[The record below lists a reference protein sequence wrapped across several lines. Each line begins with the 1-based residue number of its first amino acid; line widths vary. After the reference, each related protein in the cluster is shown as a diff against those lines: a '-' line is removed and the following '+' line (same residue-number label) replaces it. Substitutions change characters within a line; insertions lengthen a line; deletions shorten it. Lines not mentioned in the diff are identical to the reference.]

1 VTPQDAT
8 LLKEVRFWNMRTV
21 CQVRSEPTPDEVA
34 EVAWVSPKK
43 ALCMLTYSDQARLL
57 SSQAGFDAREPRRTS
72 RRSLFST
79 TRRARLAASIRVF
92 GAELRLRR
100 SALQPS
106 QGTAKAHLD
115 LACELLEEAS
125 SLLGSGD
132 LNGGWQ
138 AFYGARYHES
148 FALSEAELTLRARA
162 LAREADRKLKDT
174 WRGAAVRDLLAGVP
188 GTAESSE
195 PGPPRSGSQLD
206 PSDLPEAQRRVAEAQ
221 RLVDDHAGNV
231 YRRLDHTRN
240 QLVVIGLVALPAFVA
255 LIALLATGAVSI
267 TNPGR
272 DAAGVIY
279 GVVLFGILGGCL
291 SSALSLLKAPAD
303 RAIPEVLSYG
313 LTTVFRPMSGA
324 IAALAAY
331 AFLQA
336 GAIGTESPSAAY
348 AVAFAA
354 GFSER
359 IVARA
364 AESIST

>member
-1 VTPQDAT
+1 
-8 LLKEVRFWNMRTV
+8 M
-21 CQVRSEPTPDEVA
+21 
-34 EVAWVSPKK
+34 
-43 ALCMLTYSDQARLL
+43 
-57 SSQAGFDAREPRRTS
+57 
-72 RRSLFST
+72 
-79 TRRARLAASIRVF
+79 
-92 GAELRLRR
+92 
-100 SALQPS
+100 
-106 QGTAKAHLD
+106 
-115 LACELLEEAS
+115 
-125 SLLGSGD
+125 
-132 LNGGWQ
+132 
-138 AFYGARYHES
+138 
-148 FALSEAELTLRARA
+148 
-162 LAREADRKLKDT
+162 
-174 WRGAAVRDLLAGVP
+174 
-188 GTAESSE
+188 
-195 PGPPRSGSQLD
+195 
-206 PSDLPEAQRRVAEAQ
+206 AEAQ
-221 RLVDDHAGNV
+221 RLVDDYAGNV

-255 LIALLATGAVSI
+255 LIALLATGTVSI
-267 TNPGR
+267 TNPGP